1 MRPFCEN
8 RRVATETIGFDARP
22 SVGRS
27 VAEAVVFSSLLAA
40 AVGASLVAVTER
52 ALYQRNSLVPTLIV
66 VCGTLV
72 IYNIDRLRD
81 RHRDLHSAPRRTAF
95 VDRHAAILVAL
106 VIAAAAA
113 SVGLLIRHGVA
124 SALTFA
130 PILGLGL
137 FHRRLKRW
145 PSVKAIYVALAWT
158 AAALLAA
165 RLVPDASADVD
176 RLVPVAA
183 ILGFSVLANTAVA
196 GSEAAGG
203 RRLAFFAAATALALS
218 FATDRAPAALAIL
231 PLGPLVALLVTDGG
245 EWGRLTGFD
254 GALGL
259 SALISLAFM
268 T

>member
-1 MRPFCEN
+1 MEPFCET
-8 RRVATETIGFDARP
+8 RRVATETIGFDPRP

-81 RHRDLHSAPRRTAF
+81 RHRDRHTAPRRTVF
-95 VDRHAAILVAL
+95 VDRHATALFALVMVAGAAIVAL
-106 VIAAAAA
+106 LIPHGIGA
-113 SVGLLIRHGVA
+113 SLA
-124 SALTFA
+124 FA

-137 FHRRLKRW
+137 LHRRLKRW
-145 PSVKAIYVALAWT
+145 PRVKAIYVALAWT

-165 RLVPDASADVD
+165 RLVPGSSADLD
-176 RLVPVAA
+176 RLFAVAT

-203 RRLAFFAAATALALS
+203 RRLAFFAVAAALALT
-218 FATDRAPAALAIL
+218 FATDRAPTALAIL
-231 PLGPLVALLVTDGG
+231 PLGPLVALLARGRG
-245 EWGRLTGFD
+245 EWGRLTRFD

-268 T
+268 L